1 MDRPGTSK
9 IARPRAE
16 VFHARALG
24 LRAWAVDEL
33 SGMAEAHTH
42 PDLELNWLGEG
53 AINYL
58 AGGRRWRLVAGQM
71 GLFWGGIPHQ
81 LMVDSDGGRAGRG
94 VWLTLPLAWLM
105 QGGLGKETIGRLM
118 AGEPVVLPLREE
130 VARQWL
136 AEIGTVEI
144 GAGPGPTPALLEIEA
159 LLRRWASRAPE
170 DRTTKGAAFAA
181 ENSPVPERIAAWLAA
196 HYRDECSMADLG
208 AALRLHPKYAM
219 TVFKRRTG
227 RSVRRYVLDLRLAH
241 AQRLL
246 AAGNRSVLE
255 IAMASG
261 FGSLAAFYAAFRRD
275 LGERPLAYRR
285 RMRQS

>member
-1 MDRPGTSK
+1 
-9 IARPRAE
+9 
-16 VFHARALG
+16 
-24 LRAWAVDEL
+24 
-33 SGMAEAHTH
+33 
-42 PDLELNWLGEG
+42 
-53 AINYL
+53 
-58 AGGRRWRLVAGQM
+58 
-71 GLFWGGIPHQ
+71 
-81 LMVDSDGGRAGRG
+81 
-94 VWLTLPLAWLM
+94 
-105 QGGLGKETIGRLM
+105 
-118 AGEPVVLPLREE
+118 
-130 VARQWL
+130 
-136 AEIGTVEI
+136 
-144 GAGPGPTPALLEIEA
+144 
-159 LLRRWASRAPE
+159 
-170 DRTTKGAAFAA
+170 
-181 ENSPVPERIAAWLAA
+181 
-196 HYRDECSMADLG
+196 MADLG